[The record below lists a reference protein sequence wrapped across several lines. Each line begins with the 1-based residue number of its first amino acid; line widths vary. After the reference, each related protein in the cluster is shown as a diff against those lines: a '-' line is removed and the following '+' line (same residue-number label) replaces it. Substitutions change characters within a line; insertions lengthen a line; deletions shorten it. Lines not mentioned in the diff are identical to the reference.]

1 MQGSAYS
8 QIVAA
13 KRVLDEGGEI
23 VVPAPVWFEMLRGA
37 DPQAVASLRGLQGR
51 FRIEPVDAA
60 AAERGAELVRAAI
73 AGPIC
78 PACYNPQPATPCRKC
93 GIARAKSELV
103 IDCLIVAVAEL
114 QQCTVLYSFDTNMR
128 SILESSARLPIREPA
143 GPSQLP
149 LFSGVS
155 GRVGTVAKKA

>member
-1 MQGSAYS
+1 
-8 QIVAA
+8 
-13 KRVLDEGGEI
+13 
-23 VVPAPVWFEMLRGA
+23 
-37 DPQAVASLRGLQGR
+37 
-51 FRIEPVDAA
+51 
-60 AAERGAELVRAAI
+60 
-73 AGPIC
+73 
-78 PACYNPQPATPCRKC
+78 
-93 GIARAKSELV
+93 V

-143 GPSQLP
+143 GPTQLP